1 MELYYKKQR
10 IENINGLDTKK
21 WASGKS
27 AASIGK
33 FIFEHNGIE
42 CITEITNKILA
53 KIDNITTGKFEK
65 AVFEHETRF
74 DKLGNGRMHDLAL
87 FGKTNNGKKI
97 FVGVEAKVVEPFDNR
112 DIQSAYLSGLM
123 RRAKGESSNITSRIE
138 SLIRRSNFRQFNKED
153 LSLKYQLLFST
164 IGTACEGAEYCIFL
178 VLVFKTSLYDEVT
191 GTENYHD
198 YQKFMNAITSKRISL
213 DMDLR
218 EVEVFADEKLEN
230 KKNIYAAYKYIEAED
245 WNN

>member
-1 MELYYKKQR
+1 MDIYYK
-10 IENINGLDTKK
+10 NIKLNNLEDLQSRTNK
-21 WASGKS
+21 WEEGRS
-27 AASIGK
+27 AATLGR

-42 CITEITNKILA
+42 QIESIVSDIL
-53 KIDNITTGKFEK
+53 KNINITPLNWNPNV
-65 AVFEHETRF
+65 AIFEHESKF
-74 DKLGNGRMHDLAL
+74 DKYGKGRVHDLAL
-87 FGKTNNGKKI
+87 RDSDNKI
-97 FVGVEAKVVEPFDNR
+97 FVGVEAKVVEPFDSR

-138 SLIRRSNFRQFNKED
+138 SLIRRTNFRQFKKED
-153 LSLKYQLLFST
+153 LLLKYQLLFSM
-164 IGTACEGAEYCIFL
+164 IGTACEDAEYCIFL
-178 VLVFKTSLYDEVT
+178 VLVFKTSLYDEVA

-230 KKNIYAAYKYIEAED
+230 KKTIYAAYEYIEAED
-245 WNN
+245 W